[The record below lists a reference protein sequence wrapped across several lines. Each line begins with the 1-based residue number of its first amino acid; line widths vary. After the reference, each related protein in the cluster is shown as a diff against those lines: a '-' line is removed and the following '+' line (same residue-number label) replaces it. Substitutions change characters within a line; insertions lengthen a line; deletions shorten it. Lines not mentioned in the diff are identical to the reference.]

1 MLEEKIQKIAIL
13 LNSKYHDRRVSDLVV
28 YVLVFT
34 YFMVFSMFTVARHIH
49 FKTHAFDLGISSQA
63 LYTTLFN
70 GKFFYETPDLHFTK
84 SGSFF
89 GVHFSPIVFAL
100 LPFYY
105 VYPKPETL
113 LIVQSAVLALAAIP
127 IYFLARLL
135 IKNDN
140 VVPVGFA
147 ALYLLNPFIHSLN
160 TYDFHA
166 ECFIPLFSISALYYF
181 EKKKWKWFIAF
192 SILSALTIDFAVF
205 IMFFMGIYAILR
217 YFRPFI
223 SLMKDKITS
232 LQEYNAIASAFFIS
246 VLAVLLLFIS
256 IITISY
262 FGPPPL
268 SSTGV
273 GVFSKLGKSYS
284 DIVVNVICEPTRIM
298 DSILYDGT
306 YKIIYLMSLFLS
318 TFFLAVFSPREL
330 VLCVPWTSVVLLT
343 TCNTFYQPNYHLG
356 AFIIPFIMY
365 ATIHGFKNIRF
376 RNLWKLQFLKKIKTP
391 LIATLIIMVSLSP
404 LSPLPYFFSNEAAYE
419 GYPIP
424 KKHTELLSE
433 AVSQIPDSASV
444 LAQNHIFPHLANRV
458 EVYVWVPFGVT
469 VDYAIADK
477 KQRDYKTTHVFV
489 RSETFKQQFES
500 LLHSGKY
507 EKIFEKD
514 GIIVLKRRPVFG

>member
-1 MLEEKIQKIAIL
+1 
-13 LNSKYHDRRVSDLVV
+13 LV
-28 YVLVFT
+28 LI
-34 YFMVFSMFTVARHIH
+34 YFMVFSTFTVARHIC
-49 FKTHAFDLGISSQA
+49 FETHAFDLGISSQA
-63 LYTTLFN
+63 LYTTLFH

-89 GVHFSPIVFAL
+89 GVHFSPIFFAL

-105 VYPKPETL
+105 VYPQPETL
-113 LIVQSAVLALAAIP
+113 LIIQSAVLALAAVP

-147 ALYLLNPFIHSLN
+147 LLYLLNPFIHSLN

-192 SILSALTIDFAVF
+192 SIFSALTIDFAIF

-217 YFRPFI
+217 YFKTLI
-223 SLMKDKITS
+223 NLMKDKITN
-232 LQEYNAIASAFFIS
+232 LKEYDAIASAFFIL

-273 GVFSKLGKSYS
+273 GVFSKLGRSYS
-284 DIVVNVICEPTRIM
+284 EIVINTIYEPTRIT
-298 DSILYDGT
+298 DSVLYDGL
-306 YKIIYLMSLFLS
+306 YKTIYLTSLFLS
-318 TFFLAVFSPREL
+318 TFFLAFFSPREL
-330 VLCVPWTSVVLLT
+330 VLCVPWASVVLLT
-343 TCNTFYQPNYHLG
+343 TCNTFYQPNYHLA

-391 LIATLIIMVSLSP
+391 FIATLIIMVSLSP
-404 LSPLPYFFSNEAAYE
+404 LSPLPHFFSSVAAYE

-424 KKHTELLSE
+424 EKHTELLSR
-433 AVSQIPDSASV
+433 AVGQIPDNASV
-444 LAQNHIFPHLANRV
+444 LAQNHIFPHLTNRV

-469 VDYAIADK
+469 VDYAISDK
-477 KQRDYKTTHVFV
+477 KQGDYETTHVSV

-514 GIIVLKRRPVFG
+514 GIIVLKRRSVFG